1 MRIQVSGESQ
11 LFKRDF
17 VVALLRVAVRK
28 STTACMQQHA
38 GWSSGLEKLAPLVHG
53 VNNLRKEGAKALVN
67 HVLQICDSFLW

>member
-11 LFKRDF
+11 LFKGDF

-38 GWSSGLEKLAPLVHG
+38 E
-53 VNNLRKEGAKALVN
+53 
-67 HVLQICDSFLW
+67 